1 MQKLRWQR
9 GGRVILSQPQLK
21 RFRTTRRTMYPKTK
35 YHPEKPPVTVTNMVE
50 EAMLGDEWKDVPAD
64 SPEPEKRGKPKK
76 VA

>member
-1 MQKLRWQR
+1 
-9 GGRVILSQPQLK
+9 
-21 RFRTTRRTMYPKTK
+21 MYPKTK

-50 EAMLGDEWKDVPAD
+50 EAMLGGEWKDVPID